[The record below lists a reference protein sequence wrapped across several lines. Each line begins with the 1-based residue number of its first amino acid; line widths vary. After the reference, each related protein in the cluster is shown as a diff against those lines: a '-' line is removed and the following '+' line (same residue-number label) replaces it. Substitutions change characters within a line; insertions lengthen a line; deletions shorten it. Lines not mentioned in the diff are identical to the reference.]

1 MFPWPN
7 CCETAAVST
16 PLPTAVLET
25 PSWVWAKRSANSAR
39 DSLNPVVLT
48 FARLFEVTLRS
59 VLAALMPERAR
70 SNDMARFSSIH
81 LDDIAQGERA
91 GAGIQIKSLGGRI
104 DGDAVDCALQ
114 VRRNR
119 CLRAAR
125 RGRGREGVGSGWRS
139 RAGIG
144 GPIPREGRE
153 RGRRRCD
160 LQALHERSG

>member
-1 MFPWPN
+1 MFPWPD

-70 SNDMARFSSIH
+70 SNDMWWFPQFTWTTLRRESVPELVFRYKAWV
-81 LDDIAQGERA
+81 
-91 GAGIQIKSLGGRI
+91 LGSMVTLLTVLCRY
-104 DGDAVDCALQ
+104 
-114 VRRNR
+114 
-119 CLRAAR
+119 
-125 RGRGREGVGSGWRS
+125 
-139 RAGIG
+139 G
-144 GPIPREGRE
+144 GTSV
-153 RGRRRCD
+153 C
-160 LQALHERSG
+160 